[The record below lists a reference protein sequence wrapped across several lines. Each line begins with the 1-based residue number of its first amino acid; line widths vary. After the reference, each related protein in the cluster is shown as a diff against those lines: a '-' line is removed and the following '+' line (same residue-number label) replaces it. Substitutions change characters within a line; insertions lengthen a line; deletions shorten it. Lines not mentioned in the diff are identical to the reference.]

1 MVNAV
6 AGAYAEKS
14 PLVILSG
21 APGVRERHP
30 RNLLHHKVKT
40 FDTQRR
46 IYEEVT
52 LYATTLNNPQNAD
65 LKIHRALDYAMTF
78 KRPVYLEIPRDMVYA
93 DIEEVEHR
101 PPPIKLWACSRLTS
115 ILVAQSMRVPN
126 ALPSSTEV
134 YPIVKTASDEL

>member
-30 RNLLHHKVKT
+30 RDLLHHKIKT

-52 LYATTLNNPQNAD
+52 LYATTLNNPHNAD
-65 LKIHRALDYAMTF
+65 LKIHRALDYAMT
-78 KRPVYLEIPRDMVYA
+78 KRLSTSKSPRHGMQKLKRWNTA
-93 DIEEVEHR
+93 L
-101 PPPIKLWACSRLTS
+101 PIKHTDIDKKPC
-115 ILVAQSMRVPN
+115 
-126 ALPSSTEV
+126 
-134 YPIVKTASDEL
+134 